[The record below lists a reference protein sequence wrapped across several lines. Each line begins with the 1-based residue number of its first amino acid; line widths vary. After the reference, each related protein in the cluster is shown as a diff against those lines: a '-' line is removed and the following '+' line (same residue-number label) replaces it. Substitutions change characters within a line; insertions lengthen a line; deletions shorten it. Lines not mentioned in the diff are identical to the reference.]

1 MSKQNTLIAKRMSL
15 IKPSPTMAVTKM
27 AAEMKAAGQDIIGLG
42 AGEPDFDTP
51 DHIKNAAIEA
61 IKNGETKYTAV
72 DGTPALKKAIA
83 KKFYKDNSIKY
94 NIDEIIVSVGGK
106 QVLYNAL
113 MSSINP
119 GDEVIIPSP
128 FWVSYP
134 DMVSLAGGV
143 PIIVEGK
150 EKNNFKIQPEDI
162 RDKISTKTKW
172 IIINSPSNPTGSSYS
187 SEELRDI
194 GNLLLEYEN
203 IFVMS
208 DDIYEKIIYDDFK
221 FFSLAEVVPE
231 LKDRILTVNGVSKA
245 YAMTGWRIGY
255 AGGPKHLITAM
266 SKLQS
271 QSTSNPSS
279 ISQAAA
285 LAALEGPEEF
295 LLERNEK
302 FKTRRDMVVNMLNEC
317 NGLSCIK
324 PSGAFYVYPS
334 CSGIIGKSSKEGKL
348 IENSIDF
355 SSYLLESVGVA
366 VVPGSA
372 FGADPFF
379 RISYATSE
387 SILEEACNRIKKA
400 CEQLS

>member
-187 SEELRDI
+187 AEELRDI

-302 FKTRRDMVVNMLNEC
+302 FKTRRDMVVKMLNEC

-355 SSYLLESVGVA
+355 SAYLLESVGVA

-379 RISYATSE
+379 RISYATSD